1 MEEERDLEEEEE
13 EEDLNQREVP
23 QTKHHRHHDVLNAE
37 NLKEKLVDIDIGKQM
52 SPRYDL
58 FCSTDFFFSDLT
70 SDQQSFTSNCFWRLS
85 AASSQDLPDLD

>member
-1 MEEERDLEEEEE
+1 MQENN
-13 EEDLNQREVP
+13 EEDDMNDREQL

-58 FCSTDFFFSDLT
+58 FSSIDFSCSDL
-70 SDQQSFTSNCFWRLS
+70 SSGQHDFTSNAYWQIS
-85 AASSQDLPDLD
+85 PSVPTELPDLD